1 VENGEAFST
10 RYAQATSLNSHFADY
25 RVRYK
30 RGGDFRVF
38 SDLLR
43 EPLPPGTPAITLPKR

>member
-1 VENGEAFST
+1 MDEQSK
-10 RYAQATSLNSHFADY
+10 RYMLVLNSHFADY
-25 RVRYK
+25 RSKYK

-43 EPLPPGTPAITLPKR
+43 EPLPLGTPAITLPKR